1 MRCFSSRQ
9 VLLVS
14 YLPSCFCL
22 CLKMPFEIMTG
33 DCPKCGN
40 VNFSIGTFCDT
51 GKCNT
56 PTPESQILCSCNCK
70 LHNLAKIQVF
80 FN

>member
-1 MRCFSSRQ
+1 MRDRGR
-9 VLLVS
+9 VS
-14 YLPSCFCL
+14 TQMTKPRTT
-22 CLKMPFEIMTG
+22 MPFGIMTG

-40 VNFSIGTFCDT
+40 VNFSLGTFCDT

-56 PTPESQILCSCNCK
+56 PKPESQILCSCNCK